1 MNNNQN
7 LTCDGDASSEECR
20 NAWDEF
26 CSSSNGTQYTDEE
39 LNSMCDAAEKQEKEL
54 KKSTFIESM
63 NEWWNS
69 DACKKLQKENEEAK
83 QRAIGKYFMLSEE
96 DKLDMVQAI
105 CFILYDAEKSGTS
118 HRGLMGA
125 LGIYPSGFW
134 VSELIDVHNALYE
147 YYHNKKQ
154 QKELNDDLDSFE
166 NYIKND

>member
-7 LTCDGDASSEECR
+7 VICNNDDSSEECR
-20 NAWDEF
+20 NALDEF
-26 CSSSNGTQYTDEE
+26 WSSSNGTQYTDEE
-39 LNSMCDAAEKQEKEL
+39 LNAMCDAAEKQEKES

-83 QRAIGKYFMLSEE
+83 QRAVGKYFMLSEE
-96 DKLDMVQAI
+96 EKLDVIQAVCYI
-105 CFILYDAEKSGTS
+105 MCKAEKEGVS
-118 HRGLMGA
+118 HRGLMGE

-134 VSELIDVHNALYE
+134 VDCLMDVHNALYE
-147 YYHNKKQ
+147 FYHNKKQ

-166 NYIKND
+166 NYIKNR